1 MPDAS
6 DTKYV
11 KVFIGRFQP
20 FHQGHL
26 KVLRAAIDTSDCVVV
41 MIGSAQIDG
50 FNSEHPF
57 TTKNPWSW
65 LERRMMIEASL
76 TPKERA
82 KVVFGNV
89 HDRPDHDRDWVRA
102 VKTTVREQAR
112 ARLGAGKMKF
122 TLIGCHKGAD
132 TYYLKLYR
140 GWNHELIPQN
150 EALNATDVRSEY
162 FNGVKGDFN
171 PAWMDIVPAGT
182 AGFLLCFRISHG
194 ERYYDIVRRRAAEAA
209 HQVDMTQMKEKNT

>member
-1 MPDAS
+1 
-6 DTKYV
+6 
-11 KVFIGRFQP
+11 
-20 FHQGHL
+20 
-26 KVLRAAIDTSDCVVV
+26 
-41 MIGSAQIDG
+41 
-50 FNSEHPF
+50 
-57 TTKNPWSW
+57 
-65 LERRMMIEASL
+65 MMIEASL